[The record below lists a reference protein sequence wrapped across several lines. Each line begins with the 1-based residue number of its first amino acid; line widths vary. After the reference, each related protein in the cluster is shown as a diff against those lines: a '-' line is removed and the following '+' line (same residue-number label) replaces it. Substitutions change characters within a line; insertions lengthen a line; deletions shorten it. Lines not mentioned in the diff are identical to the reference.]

1 MTCWRTRV
9 GYLFMISLR
18 RRIPSM
24 RPGTGQGLR
33 SSTDCPLT
41 VTSAVQADEIAR
53 LSILSRTPAA
63 PDAKSGEVD

>member
-1 MTCWRTRV
+1 VLADTRRLSV
-9 GYLFMISLR
+9 HDQPAQEDSFDATGH
-18 RRIPSM
+18 
-24 RPGTGQGLR
+24 GQGLR